1 LPVKRGV
8 LPWCYR
14 VLLVFT
20 VSFDILTSMR
30 VLFLNPPFHP
40 RFSREQRSPAVTKSG
55 TLYYPKWLATSAGVA
70 IQKGHD
76 VDLVDSPA
84 AGYTVQAVIDRIN
97 AKNIEAVVCDTSTPS
112 IINDVSVIESLVAAK
127 PSLHV
132 LLVGRHV
139 SSLPRET
146 LLMSPAL
153 EAVAVREYEYTV
165 RDWLEAKACGA
176 DLSDVEGLVWR
187 RSATGEIIHNK
198 QREAIPNLDDLPFV
212 SEVYKRFLHTPDYFY
227 GHSLWP
233 LVVFDTSRGC
243 PYHCSFCVYP
253 QTFSGHKMRYRSVTN
268 VADEFDYVSR
278 EMPEIKTAMLEDD
291 TFIISKP
298 RTMDL
303 ANELI
308 RRGNK
313 LPFDANCRAD
323 IGADGELL
331 STLHKAGARLFC
343 VGFESGDVEVI
354 NGMKKNNDDRR
365 DAKYHEEAHHFVRR
379 CRESGIM
386 VHGCFMVGNLN
397 ETPGS
402 MEKTLSF
409 AKKLQPDTAQFFPI
423 MVYPGTTAYEEAK
436 KRNYIQIEDW
446 SAWLTKDGLHNSVV
460 TLPNITHEQLVSFCD
475 RARRSFYL
483 SPSYLFYK
491 LKQSMKDRRELQRNV
506 KGFITLSKYL
516 LRGSRHENSEEAG
529 KSPAHDRATTAS
541 PQVTV

>member
-1 LPVKRGV
+1 
-8 LPWCYR
+8 
-14 VLLVFT
+14 
-20 VSFDILTSMR
+20 MR

-55 TLYYPKWLATSAGVA
+55 TLYYPKWLATAAGVA
-70 IQKGHD
+70 IKSGHD

-84 AGYTVQAVIDRIN
+84 AGYTVQAVIDRIRS
-97 AKNIEAVVCDTSTPS
+97 KNIDAVVCDTSTPS
-112 IINDVSVIESLVAAK
+112 ILNDVSVIESLVAAK

-139 SSLPRET
+139 SSLPSET
-146 LLMSPAL
+146 LAMSSAL
-153 EAVAVREYEYTV
+153 ESVAVREYEYTV
-165 RDWLEAKACGA
+165 RDWLAAKACGA
-176 DLSDVEGLVWR
+176 DLSTVEGLVWR
-187 RSATGEIIHNK
+187 RRATGEIISNK
-198 QREAIPNLDDLPFV
+198 QREAIQNLDELPFV
-212 SEVYKRFLHTPDYFY
+212 SEVYKRFLHSPDYFY

-253 QTFSGHKMRYRSVTN
+253 QTFSGHKMRYRSVAN
-268 VADEFDYVSR
+268 VADEFDFVSR
-278 EMPEIKTAMLEDD
+278 EMPEVKTVMLEDD

-298 RTMDL
+298 RTLEL

-323 IGADGELL
+323 IGAEGELL

-365 DAKYHEEAHHFVRR
+365 DAKYHEEAHRFVRR
-379 CRESGIM
+379 CRDSGIM

-397 ETPGS
+397 ETPAS
-402 MEKTLSF
+402 MEKTLGF

-436 KRNYIQIEDW
+436 KRDYIQIEDW
-446 SAWLTKDGLHNSVV
+446 GAWLTKDGLHNSVV

-483 SPSYLFYK
+483 SPSYLLYK
-491 LKQSMKDRRELQRNV
+491 LKQSLKDRRELQRNL
-506 KGFITLSKYL
+506 KGFVTLSKYL
-516 LRGSRHENSEEAG
+516 LRGSQHEKTAAPRQEPG
-529 KSPAHDRATTAS
+529 RARITPVPS
-541 PQVTV
+541 PQGGD

>member
-1 LPVKRGV
+1 
-8 LPWCYR
+8 
-14 VLLVFT
+14 
-20 VSFDILTSMR
+20 MR

-55 TLYYPKWLATSAGVA
+55 TLYYPKWLATAAGVA
-70 IQKGHD
+70 IKNGHD
-76 VDLVDSPA
+76 VDLLDSPA
-84 AGYTVQAVIDRIN
+84 AGCTVQGVIDRIN

-112 IINDVSVIESLVAAK
+112 ILNDVGVIESLVAAK
-127 PSLHV
+127 SSLHV
-132 LLVGRHV
+132 LMVGRHV

-146 LLMSPAL
+146 LAMSTAL
-153 EAVAVREYEYTV
+153 EAVAIREYEYTV
-165 RDWLEAKACGA
+165 RDWLAAKACGA
-176 DLSDVEGLVWR
+176 DLSTVEGLVWR
-187 RSATGEIIHNK
+187 NRKSDEIINNS
-198 QREAIPNLDDLPFV
+198 QRPAIENLDELPFV

-253 QTFSGHKMRYRSVTN
+253 QTFSGHKMRYRSVSN
-268 VADEFDYVSR
+268 VADEFDFVSR

-298 RTMDL
+298 RTLEL

-323 IGADGELL
+323 IGAEGELL

-365 DAKYHEEAHHFVRR
+365 DVKYHEEAHRFVRR
-379 CRESGIM
+379 CREAGIM

-397 ETPGS
+397 ETPAS
-402 MEKTLSF
+402 MEKTLNF
-409 AKKLQPDTAQFFPI
+409 AKRLQPDTAQFFPI
-423 MVYPGTTAYEEAK
+423 MVYPGTTAYDEAK

-446 SAWLTKDGLHNSVV
+446 GAWLTKDGLHNSVV
-460 TLPNITHEQLVSFCD
+460 TLPNITHQQLVSFCD

-491 LKQSMKDRRELQRNV
+491 LKQSIKDRRELQRNL
-506 KGFITLSKYL
+506 KGFVTLSKYL
-516 LRGSRHENSEEAG
+516 VRGSQHEKEETTHPAPGQAATLTAAPSPPAG
-529 KSPAHDRATTAS
+529 D
-541 PQVTV
+541 

>member
-1 LPVKRGV
+1 
-8 LPWCYR
+8 
-14 VLLVFT
+14 
-20 VSFDILTSMR
+20 MR

-55 TLYYPKWLATSAGVA
+55 TLYYPKWLATAAGVA
-70 IQKGHD
+70 IKSGHD

-84 AGYTVQAVIDRIN
+84 AGYTVQAVIDRIRS
-97 AKNIEAVVCDTSTPS
+97 KNIDAVVCDTSTPS
-112 IINDVSVIESLVAAK
+112 ILNDVSVIESLVAAK

-139 SSLPRET
+139 SSLPSET
-146 LLMSPAL
+146 LAMSSAL
-153 EAVAVREYEYTV
+153 ESVAVREYEYTV
-165 RDWLEAKACGA
+165 RDWLAAKACGA
-176 DLSDVEGLVWR
+176 DLSTVEGLVWR
-187 RSATGEIIHNK
+187 RRATGEIISNK
-198 QREAIPNLDDLPFV
+198 QREAIQNLDELPFV
-212 SEVYKRFLHTPDYFY
+212 SEVYKRFLHSPDYFY

-253 QTFSGHKMRYRSVTN
+253 QTFSGHKMRYRSVAN
-268 VADEFDYVSR
+268 VADEFDFVSR
-278 EMPEIKTAMLEDD
+278 EMPEVKTVMLEDD

-298 RTMDL
+298 RTLEL

-323 IGADGELL
+323 IGAEGELL

-365 DAKYHEEAHHFVRR
+365 DAKYHEEAHRFVRR
-379 CRESGIM
+379 CRDSGIM

-397 ETPGS
+397 ETPAS
-402 MEKTLSF
+402 MEKTLVF

-436 KRNYIQIEDW
+436 KRDYIQIEDW
-446 SAWLTKDGLHNSVV
+446 GAWLTKDGLHNSVV

-483 SPSYLFYK
+483 SPSYLLYK
-491 LKQSMKDRRELQRNV
+491 LKQSLKDRRELQRNL

-516 LRGSRHENSEEAG
+516 LRGSRHGNAEAVRPEPG
-529 KSPAHDRATTAS
+529 RGSVTPIAS
-541 PQVTV
+541 PQGGD

>member
-1 LPVKRGV
+1 
-8 LPWCYR
+8 
-14 VLLVFT
+14 
-20 VSFDILTSMR
+20 MR

-55 TLYYPKWLATSAGVA
+55 TLYYPKWLATATGVA
-70 IQKGHD
+70 IKSRHN
-76 VDLVDSPA
+76 VDLVDAPA
-84 AGYTVQAVIDRIN
+84 SNVSVAEVLHRIQ
-97 AKNIEAVVCDTSTPS
+97 AKNIEALVCDTSTPS
-112 IINDVSVIESLVAAK
+112 ILNDISVIETLVAAR

-132 LLVGRHV
+132 LMVGRHV

-146 LLMSPAL
+146 LALSSAL

-176 DLSDVEGLVWR
+176 DLANIQGLVWR
-187 RSATGEIIHNK
+187 RKDTGEVISNAPRAPI
-198 QREAIPNLDDLPFV
+198 ENLDELPFV
-212 SEVYKRFLHTPDYFY
+212 SEVYKQFLHTPDYFY

-253 QTFSGHKMRYRSVTN
+253 QTFSGHKMRYRSVGN
-268 VADEFDYVSR
+268 IADEFEFVSR
-278 EMPEIKTAMLEDD
+278 EMPEIKTVMLEDD

-298 RTMDL
+298 RTMEL
-303 ANELI
+303 ARELI

-323 IGADGELL
+323 IGAEGKLL
-331 STLHKAGARLFC
+331 STLHQAGARLFC

-354 NGMKKNNDDRR
+354 HGMKKNNDARR
-365 DAKYHEEAHHFVRR
+365 DAKYHEEAFRFVRR
-379 CRESGIM
+379 CREAGIM

-397 ETPGS
+397 ETPES
-402 MEKTLSF
+402 MERTLRF
-409 AKKLQPDTAQFFPI
+409 AKKLRPDTAQFFPI

-436 KRNYIQIEDW
+436 QRQYIQIEDW

-460 TLPNITHEQLVSFCD
+460 NLPNITHEQLVSFCD

-483 SPSYLFYK
+483 SPPYLVYK
-491 LKQSMKDRRELQRNV
+491 LKQSLRDWRELQRNL
-506 KGFITLSKYL
+506 KGFLTLSKYL
-516 LRGSRHENSEEAG
+516 LRGSGHE
-529 KSPAHDRATTAS
+529 KSDPSGDTPVRGAPRQRPSAELST
-541 PQVTV
+541 